1 MIVAFLRLSRLKFL
15 VGGFLGFGLGA
26 AIASYEGAALT
37 PGRYALGQA
46 LVTAFHLMTH
56 YSNDYFD
63 RASDARTTRTAFS
76 GGSGA
81 LVDGSLPPIVALVAA
96 LVCLA
101 VGLALTVAFALRGE
115 WTMAVLGLAI
125 AIFAW
130 SYSSPPL
137 RLLATGAGEAIT
149 AIVVAVL
156 VPLAGYAT
164 FMDRVDVLAVVSTL
178 PLAAAM
184 IAMMLCVEFPD
195 VEADAAT
202 GKRNLVVRLGR
213 AGSVRLIYGAIV
225 AVAVGSG
232 IAVALGA
239 PRRLAVVA
247 AVVAI
252 GGGALWR
259 TLAMGRYTTP
269 RENAAIAFR
278 GVALYISTALAALLA
293 YVSMALA

>member
-81 LVDGSLPPIVALVAA
+81 LVDGSLPPVVALVAA

-101 VGLALTVAFALRGE
+101 VGLALTVAFALREE
-115 WTMAVLGLAI
+115 WTMTILGIAI
-125 AIFAW
+125 AGLAW

-137 RLLATGAGEAIT
+137 RLLATGAGEATT
-149 AIVVAVL
+149 ALVVAVL

-164 FMDRVDVLAVVSTL
+164 FMDRIDVLSVLSTL

-225 AVAVGSG
+225 AVAVGL
-232 IAVALGA
+232 AVAVFFGA
-239 PRRLAVVA
+239 PARLAL
-247 AVVAI
+247 VAI
-252 GGGALWR
+252 VVGGGGGALFSA
-259 TLAMGRYTTP
+259 LATGRYTTP

-278 GVALYISTALAALLA
+278 GVVLYISTAIAALLA
-293 YVSMALA
+293 YLSLVFV

>member
-1 MIVAFLRLSRLKFL
+1 MFLAFLRLSRLKFL
-15 VGGFLGFGLGA
+15 VGGFLGFGIGA
-26 AIASYEGAALT
+26 AIASYEGATLN

-46 LVTAFHLMTH
+46 MVTAFHLMTH

-81 LVDGSLPPIVALVAA
+81 LVDGSLPPLVALIAA
-96 LVCLA
+96 LACLA
-101 VGLALTVAFALRGE
+101 GGLGLTASFALRRE
-115 WTMAVLGLAI
+115 WTMTILALAI
-125 AIFAW
+125 AVFAW

-137 RLLATGAGEAIT
+137 RLLATGAGEVTT
-149 AIVVAVL
+149 ALVVAVL

-164 FMDRVDVLAVVSTL
+164 FLGRIDVLAIVSTL

-202 GKRNLVVRLGR
+202 GKHNLVVRLGR
-213 AGSVRLIYGAIV
+213 AGSVRFVYGAIV
-225 AVAVGSG
+225 AVAIGV
-232 IAVALGA
+232 AVAVLSGA
-239 PRRLAVVA
+239 PPRLALVAVVVA
-247 AVVAI
+247 V
-252 GGGALWR
+252 GGGTLWR
-259 TLAMGRYTTP
+259 TLAAGRYATP

-278 GVALYISTALAALLA
+278 GVALYISTSIAALLA
-293 YVSMALA
+293 YVSLALV

>member
-149 AIVVAVL
+149 SIVVAVL

-164 FMDRVDVLAVVSTL
+164 FLDRVDVLAVVSTL

-239 PRRLAVVA
+239 PTRLAVVA
-247 AVVAI
+247 AVVVI

-259 TLAMGRYTTP
+259 TLAIGRYTTP

>member
-81 LVDGSLPPIVALVAA
+81 LVDGSLPPVVALVAA

-101 VGLALTVAFALRGE
+101 VGLALTVAFALREE
-115 WTMAVLGLAI
+115 WTMTILGIAI
-125 AIFAW
+125 AGLAW

-137 RLLATGAGEAIT
+137 RLLATGAGEATT
-149 AIVVAVL
+149 ALVVAVL

-164 FMDRVDVLAVVSTL
+164 FMDRIDVLSVLSTL

-225 AVAVGSG
+225 AVAVGL
-232 IAVALGA
+232 AVAVFFGA
-239 PRRLAVVA
+239 PARLAL
-247 AVVAI
+247 VAI
-252 GGGALWR
+252 VVVGGGGALFSA
-259 TLAMGRYTTP
+259 LATGRYTTP

-278 GVALYISTALAALLA
+278 GVVLYISTAIAALLA
-293 YVSMALA
+293 YLSLVFV

>member
-1 MIVAFLRLSRLKFL
+1 MFAAFLRLSRLKFL

-26 AIASYEGAALT
+26 AIASFEGAALT

-56 YSNDYFD
+56 YTNDYFD
-63 RASDARTTRTAFS
+63 RASDARATRTAFS

-81 LVDGSLPPIVALVAA
+81 LVDGSLPAAVGLVAG

-101 VGLALTVAFALRGE
+101 AGLAVTLAFAARGE
-115 WTMAVLGLAI
+115 WTMTVLGLAI
-125 AIFAW
+125 AVFAW

-137 RLLATGAGEAIT
+137 RLLATGAGEATT
-149 AIVVAVL
+149 ALVVAVL

-164 FMDRVDVLAVVSTL
+164 FMDRIDVLAAASTL

-184 IAMMLCVEFPD
+184 IAMMICVEFPD

-213 AGSVRLIYGAIV
+213 ARSVRIVYGAILAIGLGT
-225 AVAVGSG
+225 AVA
-232 IAVALGA
+232 IALGA
-239 PRRLAVVA
+239 PVRFAIVGLAIVV
-247 AVVAI
+247 
-252 GGGALWR
+252 GGGTLWR
-259 TLAMGRYTTP
+259 TLASGRYASP
-269 RENAAIAFR
+269 ADRALVAFR
-278 GVALYISTALAALLA
+278 GVTLYISTVLAAILA
-293 YVSMALA
+293 YASMALA

>member
-81 LVDGSLPPIVALVAA
+81 LVDGSLPPVVALVAA

-101 VGLALTVAFALRGE
+101 VGLALTVAFALREE
-115 WTMAVLGLAI
+115 WTMTILGIAI
-125 AIFAW
+125 AGLAW

-137 RLLATGAGEAIT
+137 RLLATGAGEATT
-149 AIVVAVL
+149 ALVVAVL

-164 FMDRVDVLAVVSTL
+164 FMDRIDVLSVLSTL

-225 AVAVGSG
+225 AVAVGL
-232 IAVALGA
+232 AVAVFFGA
-239 PRRLAVVA
+239 PARLAL
-247 AVVAI
+247 VAI
-252 GGGALWR
+252 VVLGGGGALFSA
-259 TLAMGRYTTP
+259 LATGRYTTP

-278 GVALYISTALAALLA
+278 GVVLYISTAIAALLA
-293 YVSMALA
+293 YLSLVFV

>member
-26 AIASYEGAALT
+26 AIASYEGAALI
-37 PGRYALGQA
+37 PARYALGQA

-81 LVDGSLPPIVALVAA
+81 LVDGSLPPVVALVAA

-101 VGLALTVAFALRGE
+101 VGLGLTASFALRGE
-115 WTMAVLGLAI
+115 WTMVILGLTI
-125 AIFAW
+125 AALAW

-137 RLLATGAGEAIT
+137 RLLATGAGEATT
-149 AIVVAVL
+149 ALVVAVL

-164 FMDRVDVLAVVSTL
+164 FMGRIDVLVVVSTL

-184 IAMMLCVEFPD
+184 IGMMLCVEFPD

-202 GKRNLVVRLGR
+202 GKHNLVVRLGR
-213 AGSVRLIYGAIV
+213 AGSVRFIYGAIV
-225 AVAVGSG
+225 AVAVGAA
-232 IAVALGA
+232 IAVFFGA
-239 PRRLAVVA
+239 PPRLAL
-247 AVVAI
+247 VAI
-252 GGGALWR
+252 VVVVGGGTLWR

-269 RENAAIAFR
+269 LENAAIAFR
-278 GVALYISTALAALLA
+278 GVVLYISTAIAALLA
-293 YVSMALA
+293 YVSLALV

>member
-81 LVDGSLPPIVALVAA
+81 LVDGSLPPVVALVAA

-101 VGLALTVAFALRGE
+101 VGLALTVAFALREE
-115 WTMAVLGLAI
+115 WTMTILGMAI
-125 AIFAW
+125 AGLAW

-137 RLLATGAGEAIT
+137 RLLATGAGEATT
-149 AIVVAVL
+149 ALVVAVL

-164 FMDRVDVLAVVSTL
+164 FMDRIDVLSVLSTL

-225 AVAVGSG
+225 AVAVGL
-232 IAVALGA
+232 AVAVFFGA
-239 PRRLAVVA
+239 PARLAL
-247 AVVAI
+247 VAI
-252 GGGALWR
+252 VVGGGGGALFSA
-259 TLAMGRYTTP
+259 LATGRYTTP

-278 GVALYISTALAALLA
+278 GVVLYISTAIAALLA
-293 YVSMALA
+293 YLSLVFV

>member
-1 MIVAFLRLSRLKFL
+1 MILAFLRLSRLKFL

-37 PGRYALGQA
+37 PARYALGQA

-63 RASDARTTRTAFS
+63 RAGDARTTRTAFS

-81 LVDGSLPPIVALVAA
+81 LVDGSLPPIVGLVAA

-101 VGLALTVAFALRGE
+101 VGLALTAVFALIGE
-115 WTMAVLGLAI
+115 WSMAFIGVAI

-137 RLLATGAGEAIT
+137 RLLAIGAGEIT
-149 AIVVAVL
+149 TALVVAVL

-164 FMDRVDVLAVVSTL
+164 FMGKIDVLAVASTL

-225 AVAVGSG
+225 AVAVAAG

-239 PRRLAVVA
+239 PTRLAIVVA
-247 AVVAI
+247 VVVI

-259 TLAMGRYTTP
+259 ALAMGRYTTP

-278 GVALYISTALAALLA
+278 GVALYISTVLAALLA
-293 YVSMALA
+293 YVSLALT

>member
-101 VGLALTVAFALRGE
+101 VGFALRGE

>member
-81 LVDGSLPPIVALVAA
+81 LVDGSLPPVVALVAA

-101 VGLALTVAFALRGE
+101 VGLALTVAFALREE
-115 WTMAVLGLAI
+115 WTMTILGMAI
-125 AIFAW
+125 AGLAW

-137 RLLATGAGEAIT
+137 RLLATGAGEATT
-149 AIVVAVL
+149 ALVVAVL

-164 FMDRVDVLAVVSTL
+164 FMDRIDVLSVLSTL

-225 AVAVGSG
+225 AVAVGL
-232 IAVALGA
+232 AVAVFFGA
-239 PRRLAVVA
+239 PARLAL
-247 AVVAI
+247 VAI
-252 GGGALWR
+252 VVLGGGGALFSA
-259 TLAMGRYTTP
+259 LATGRYTTP

-278 GVALYISTALAALLA
+278 GVVLYISTAIAALLA
-293 YVSMALA
+293 YLSLVFV

>member
-81 LVDGSLPPIVALVAA
+81 LVDGSLPPVVALVAA

-101 VGLALTVAFALRGE
+101 VGLALTVAFALREE
-115 WTMAVLGLAI
+115 WTMTILGIAI
-125 AIFAW
+125 AGLAW

-137 RLLATGAGEAIT
+137 RLLATGAGEATT
-149 AIVVAVL
+149 ALVVAVL

-164 FMDRVDVLAVVSTL
+164 FMDRIDVLSVLSTL

-225 AVAVGSG
+225 AVAVGL
-232 IAVALGA
+232 AVAVFFGA
-239 PRRLAVVA
+239 PARLAL
-247 AVVAI
+247 VAI
-252 GGGALWR
+252 VVGGVGGALFSA
-259 TLAMGRYTTP
+259 LATGRYTTP

-278 GVALYISTALAALLA
+278 GVVLYISTAIAALLA
-293 YVSMALA
+293 YLSLVFV